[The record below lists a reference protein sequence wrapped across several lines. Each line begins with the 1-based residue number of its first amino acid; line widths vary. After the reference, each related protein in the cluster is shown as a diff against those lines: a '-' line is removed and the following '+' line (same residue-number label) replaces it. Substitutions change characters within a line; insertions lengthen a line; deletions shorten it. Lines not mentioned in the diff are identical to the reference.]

1 MKLFDYLLY
10 GAVIFG
16 WSTSW
21 LPLKWQL
28 GVVAPEV
35 SIFWRF
41 LMAALVMFLLTK
53 LATKENLWLSWRDHL
68 RIMPMGVCLFSLNF
82 TLFYYGGLNSTS
94 GLLAVVFSTAS
105 LINIFLVAVLQQQMP
120 RLVHLFAALIG
131 FLGIGLIYSPMLT
144 SQANGFIGLML
155 CLSGTLVFCTG
166 NMISS
171 RNQKQGLPVMAST
184 SWGMLYGVIVLGL
197 VSLARGHSFT
207 IEWTPHYLGGL
218 FWLSFVS
225 SVMAFTAYLTLLG
238 RIGPGRAGYATV
250 IFPVGALLLSTFFEA
265 YQWTPIAFVGLVF
278 VLTGNIL
285 MLRSR

>member
-1 MKLFDYLLY
+1 MKPFDYLLY
-10 GAVIFG
+10 AAVIFG

-41 LMAALVMFLLTK
+41 LMASVVMFLLTK
-53 LATKENLWLSWRDHL
+53 LATKERLWLPWRDHL
-68 RIMPMGVCLFSLNF
+68 WIIPMGVCLFSLNF

-105 LINIFLVAVLQQQMP
+105 LINIFLVSILQRQMP
-120 RLVHLFAALIG
+120 KWVHILAALIG
-131 FLGIGLIYSPMLT
+131 FVGVGLIYSPMLI
-144 SQANGFIGLML
+144 SNANGLTGLLL
-155 CLSGTLVFCTG
+155 CLGGTMVFCTG
-166 NMISS
+166 NMVSS
-171 RNQKQGLPVMAST
+171 RNQKHGLPVMATT
-184 SWGMLYGVIVLGL
+184 SWGMLYGVIVLGI
-197 VSLARGHSFT
+197 VSLARGHAFA
-207 IEWTPHYLGGL
+207 IEWTEHYIGGL
-218 FWLSFVS
+218 FWLSLIS

-250 IFPVGALLLSTFFEA
+250 IFPVGALLISTFFES
-265 YQWTPIAFVGLVF
+265 YQWTPVAFVGLVF

-285 MLRSR
+285 MVRSR